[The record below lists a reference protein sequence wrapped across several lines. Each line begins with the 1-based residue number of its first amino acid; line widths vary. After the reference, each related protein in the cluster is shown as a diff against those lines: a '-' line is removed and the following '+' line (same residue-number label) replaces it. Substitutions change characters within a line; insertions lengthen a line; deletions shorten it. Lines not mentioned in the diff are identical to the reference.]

1 MLRSSSN
8 FETRPVQPSTAKR
21 TVAIGV
27 LVASSLLIGG
37 CALGPNFKTP
47 PAPDVGGYTREPLAA
62 ETAGAPVAGGQ
73 PMRLVNGADVP
84 AQWWTVF
91 NSPALNALVERA
103 LKTNPDLE
111 SAQAA
116 LRQAREAYY
125 AQRGALWP
133 SLSVSYNLTREQA
146 PATPAPPLSSNQ
158 DLFTLHTAQVS
169 VSYPLDVFGG
179 VRRQT
184 ESARAQTENQRFQT
198 EAAYLSLTTN
208 VVVAAFQEASLR
220 DQLAATNSI
229 VADNRQTLEVMRR
242 RLAIGEISRA
252 DVAAQETALAQAQQ
266 LAPVLEKQLAQEQ
279 DLIAVLT
286 GVMPSQ
292 AKLEH
297 PEFATLT
304 LPPDL
309 PVSLPSK
316 LVDQRPDIRAASAN
330 LQSASAQ
337 VGVAI
342 ANRLPSLT
350 LSANAGGAATRISQL
365 FTNGN
370 SFWSLSGDLVQPVFQ
385 GGALMHRQR
394 AAQAAL
400 DQAKAQYR
408 STVLSAFQ
416 NVADTLYALQADSRA
431 LQSAVIAEQT
441 SAESLAIARK
451 QLALG
456 QVSGLAVITAD
467 QAYAQTR
474 LALIQ
479 AQAGRF
485 TDTAALFQALGGGWW
500 GRSETSET
508 R

>member
-1 MLRSSSN
+1 MLRS
-8 FETRPVQPSTAKR
+8 FAKMRPIQPPPAKWAAA
-21 TVAIGV
+21 VGV
-27 LVASSLLIGG
+27 LVASSLMVGG
-37 CALGPNFKTP
+37 CAVGPNFKAP
-47 PAPDVGGYTREPLAA
+47 PPPDVSGYTREPLPA
-62 ETAGAPVAGGQ
+62 EATGAPVAGGQ
-73 PMRLVNGADVP
+73 SMRLVSGADVP
-84 AQWWTVF
+84 AHWWTVY
-91 NSPALNALVERA
+91 NSPALNAMVERA
-103 LKTNPDLE
+103 LKANPDLE

-125 AQRGALWP
+125 AQRGALLP
-133 SLSVSYNLTREQA
+133 AASASYNLTREQA

-184 ESARAQTENQRFQT
+184 ESVRAQAENQRFQT

-220 DQLAATNSI
+220 AQLAATAAI
-229 VADNRQTLEVMRR
+229 VEDNRKTLEVMRR
-242 RLAIGEISRA
+242 QFALGEISRA

-266 LAPVLEKQLAQEQ
+266 LAPVLEKQLAQQ
-279 DLIAVLT
+279 RDLIAVLT
-286 GVMPSQ
+286 GVLPSQ
-292 AKLEH
+292 AKLEYLDL
-297 PEFATLT
+297 AAIT
-304 LPPDL
+304 LPRDL

-330 LQSASAQ
+330 LQSASAH

-342 ANRLPSLT
+342 ANRLPNLA
-350 LSANAGGAATRISQL
+350 LSANVGGAATRVSQL

-385 GGALMHRQR
+385 GGALLHRQR
-394 AAQAAL
+394 GAEAAL

-416 NVADTLYALQADSRA
+416 NVADTLYALQADSHA
-431 LQSAVIAEQT
+431 LQAAVVAEQT
-441 SAESLAIARK
+441 SAESLTIAKK

-456 QVSGLAVITAD
+456 QVNGLAVITAD